1 MNLLWH
7 KYPPL
12 PPISLLNTTKKL
24 VKIQII
30 IKITNVKQDN
40 MSNRGTNNNY
50 IYKYKHTE
58 ISILQVKV
66 HIDHYK
72 VSLNFI
78 WFKQKHHLETDYHGN
93 NHMKTW

>member
-1 MNLLWH
+1 MKLQWYKQLLTH
-7 KYPPL
+7 PSPYYN
-12 PPISLLNTTKKL
+12 ITKKL
-24 VKIQII
+24 VQIQVNNR
-30 IKITNVKQDN
+30 ITNARHDN
-40 MSNRGTNNNY
+40 MSNRDTKDNY

-78 WFKQKHHLETDYHGN
+78 
-93 NHMKTW
+93 